1 MAAVC
6 FSENR
11 SIPLA
16 KARAIAAPFT
26 FTGAD
31 LKRGPWEGTLRSR
44 LKERCRSRDAL
55 MSTMRLRRTQAC
67 RRLNPCARMLVSARA
82 TAAYARDG
90 VRLTPQP
97 STRPPCHAPVHDLI
111 MLHMLTSVRS
121 PRASGSREVAA
132 SGHTSSRSWA
142 AGDWAGWFGSRGD
155 WMQLVLLCGCVCV
168 ARTRRAI
175 STSLPR
181 VQHAM
186 AEVGVCVA
194 PEPHG
199 LGEGSPNA
207 CAMVVA
213 CTVVGPVAVGCSWA
227 RYAVI
232 YTVADHFISLFR
244 LTGAAT
250 RLHMIISL
258 AKPKI
263 GQLFISRG

>member
-1 MAAVC
+1 MGRYAPVPTEGAVP
-6 FSENR
+6 
-11 SIPLA
+11 I
-16 KARAIAAPFT
+16 ARRADEHHAPSAHA
-26 FTGAD
+26 GLQAPQPM
-31 LKRGPWEGTLRSR
+31 RANVG
-44 LKERCRSRDAL
+44 ER
-55 MSTMRLRRTQAC
+55 
-67 RRLNPCARMLVSARA
+67 
-82 TAAYARDG
+82 ARDRCLCAG
-90 VRLTPQP
+90 WVRLTPQP

-227 RYAVI
+227 RYTVI
-232 YTVADHFISLFR
+232 YGRTIFFR
-244 LTGAAT
+244 FLD
-250 RLHMIISL
+250 
-258 AKPKI
+258 
-263 GQLFISRG
+263 